1 MKSVSSGFVLTSP
14 RSAFCADVIFGG
26 NCDENV
32 GGSEA
37 PSTSTS
43 TSTSTI
49 STSTSTST
57 SITSIALPVQYRYGV
72 PV

>member
-1 MKSVSSGFVLTSP
+1 MKSVSSGFVFTSP

-37 PSTSTS
+37 PSTRDSS
-43 TSTSTI
+43 RA
-49 STSTSTST
+49 
-57 SITSIALPVQYRYGV
+57 ALPAIPAVFV
-72 PV
+72 TPVTQD